1 MSQHLDLGPG
11 SIFSMSNTKNKE
23 QRGHCFQSSRF
34 QGRIPDFGKRG
45 GGGGGG
51 APGNCCICLHACD
64 IFPSL

>member
-34 QGRIPDFGKRG
+34 QGRIQDFGKG

-51 APGNCCICLHACD
+51 G
-64 IFPSL
+64 SR